1 MRIMKSKAADPTFH
15 VIRDTRRNGKRS
27 TEIVENLGSASEI
40 CRKYHVT
47 DADAWAR
54 DYVQKL
60 RDTEAAKDHR
70 VLIPFNTSK
79 KIDRDK
85 RNSFNVGYLFLQRI
99 FYQLG
104 LPSICRKI
112 MRTNPFNFDLE
123 AILSRLV
130 YGRIL
135 YPSSKLSC
143 YEQSP
148 KLLEQPEFELHQV
161 YRALSVLAQNSDLL
175 QAALYKRSQKLLP
188 RSTGVLFYDCTNYF
202 FETEQESGLRQYGP
216 SKEHRP
222 NPIVQ
227 MGLFLDMSGI
237 PLAFSIQP
245 GSQNEQLSLKPLE
258 QQILRDFELSKF
270 VICTDAGLSSEA
282 NHKFNNYGERSF
294 ITTQS

>member
-54 DYVQKL
+54 DYVQML

-112 MRTNPFNFDLE
+112 MRTNSFNFDLE

-245 GSQNEQLSLKPLE
+245 GIQNEQLSLKPLE

-282 NHKFNNYGERSF
+282 NRKFNNYGERSF
-294 ITTQS
+294 RRSP